1 MVNLPIFAIRCFF
14 DLSGNKKT
22 KVFPARVTSELR
34 PKTEFEIFAFAEA
47 KANNFRNLVFY
58 YTPYGSSQ
66 ASEQHI
72 YCCACQGPRVCLS
85 ADTGHSRGVRELNY
99 LTLR

>member
-1 MVNLPIFAIRCFF
+1 MFLRLIREEENKIFP
-14 DLSGNKKT
+14 
-22 KVFPARVTSELR
+22 VEVTSELR
-34 PKTEFEIFAFAEA
+34 PKTKLEIFAFVGA
-47 KANNFRNLVFY
+47 KAYNFLNLVFL

>member
-1 MVNLPIFAIRCFF
+1 MFLRLIREEK
-14 DLSGNKKT
+14 N
-22 KVFPARVTSELR
+22 KVFPAQVTSELR

-66 ASEQHI
+66 ASELHI
-72 YCCACQGPRVCLS
+72 NSCARQSLRVCLS
-85 ADTGHSRGVRELNY
+85 AYTGHSRRDRDLNI
-99 LTLR
+99 

>member
-1 MVNLPIFAIRCFF
+1 MFLRLIREQK
-14 DLSGNKKT
+14 N
-22 KVFPARVTSELR
+22 KVFPAQVASELG
-34 PKTEFEIFAFAEA
+34 PKTEVKVFAFAEA

>member
-1 MVNLPIFAIRCFF
+1 M
-14 DLSGNKKT
+14 
-22 KVFPARVTSELR
+22 
-34 PKTEFEIFAFAEA
+34 EIFAFAEA